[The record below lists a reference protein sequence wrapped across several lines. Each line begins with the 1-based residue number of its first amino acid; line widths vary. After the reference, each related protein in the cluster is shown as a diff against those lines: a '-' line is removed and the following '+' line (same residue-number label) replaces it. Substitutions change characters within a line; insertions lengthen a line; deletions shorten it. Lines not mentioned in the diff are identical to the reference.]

1 VERRAGSTAALILLC
16 VGQAMVVLD
25 LSIVNVA
32 LPTIRTDLGFSATGL
47 QWVVNGYALTY
58 TGFLLFGG
66 RLADVVGRRR
76 MFVAGLAL
84 FSAASLAGALAPSP
98 GVLIAARAVQGVG
111 GAILSPATLTLVTTT
126 FTGAARGRAMA
137 AWSAVAG
144 AGAALGSALGGVLTQ
159 VNWRWIFW
167 VNVPVGIIAIAA
179 SFFLL
184 AETRS
189 EQRTRLDLTG
199 SALVTLALAAIT
211 YGTIDSTTDGWA
223 SVSTLAPLLGGLVL
237 LGWFIVHEAR
247 VAAEPIMPLRFFS
260 VRPVTVAN
268 VTMFLLG
275 FAVVAHFYF
284 LSLYM
289 QNVLHYRPLVAGLAF
304 VPGAAAMMIG
314 AYSGPVLIK
323 RVGIK
328 PLILAGP
335 VIVAGGL
342 AWLSFVPVH
351 GTYLGS
357 LLVPMLLVTFG
368 TGIGLLPLNISA
380 TSGIDPSEAGLASG
394 MINVTRQGGGAI
406 GLAVLATV
414 AASNTHGTTAQAL
427 VSGYSVAFAVA
438 AVAAV
443 LAVAAGFAMPASAS
457 PLAPPAE
464 QAAEPTSTADA
475 GTATA

>member
-1 VERRAGSTAALILLC
+1 
-16 VGQAMVVLD
+16 MVVLD

-32 LPTIRTDLGFSATGL
+32 LPTIRADLGFSATGL

-66 RLADVVGRRR
+66 RLADVLGRRR

-137 AWSAVAG
+137 TWSAVAG
-144 AGAALGSALGGVLTQ
+144 AGAAIGSALGGVLTQ

-167 VNVPVGIIAIAA
+167 VNVPVGVIAIIA

-184 AETRS
+184 ADTRA
-189 EQRTRLDLTG
+189 QQKVRLDLG
-199 SALVTLALAAIT
+199 GASLVTLALAAIT
-211 YGTIDSTTDGWA
+211 YGTIDSATDGWA
-223 SVSTLAPLLGGLVL
+223 AAGTLAPLLGGAALLV
-237 LGWFIVHEAR
+237 WFIVHEDR
-247 VAAEPIMPLRFFS
+247 VAAEPLMPLRFFS
-260 VRPVTVAN
+260 VRPVAVAN
-268 VTMFLLG
+268 AAMFLLG

-289 QNVLHYRPLVAGLAF
+289 QNVLHYRPLTAGLAF
-304 VPGAAAMMIG
+304 VPGAVAMTAG
-314 AYSGPVLIK
+314 VYSGPVLMK
-323 RVGIK
+323 RVGLR
-328 PLILAGP
+328 PLIIAGP
-335 VIVAGGL
+335 VLVAGGL
-342 AWLSFVPVH
+342 AWLSLVPVH
-351 GTYLGS
+351 GSYLGS
-357 LLVPMLLVTFG
+357 LLLPMLLVTFG
-368 TGIGLLPLNISA
+368 TGIALLPLNISA

-414 AASNTHGTTAQAL
+414 AASATHGPAAQAL
-427 VSGYSVAFAVA
+427 VSGYSAAFAVA
-438 AVAAV
+438 AAAAA
-443 LAVAAGFAMPASAS
+443 LAVAAGFAMPASAP
-457 PLAPPAE
+457 PLAPPA
-464 QAAEPTSTADA
+464 QRAAQPTTTADA
-475 GTATA
+475 GTTAA